1 MRTLSKQLTFSALL
15 AVFAA
20 STIDARTPEATQAGI
35 TASWNE
41 AGALIPGH
49 RIGVALSNGVVVG
62 GKVQSFDSDSLEL
75 QVVKTSDSKLQPKV
89 KIGIPGNSLHTLK
102 LIKPQKKWR
111 IILTSVVAGAAI
123 PLWVVSTASY
133 NEIGG
138 AQPPPLPASMA
149 IGGSLG
155 YLAGWWL
162 DGHHDVT
169 LIIH

>member
-1 MRTLSKQLTFSALL
+1 MVGLSTQTSLSVLLALL
-15 AVFAA
+15 VSANL
-20 STIDARTPEATQAGI
+20 DARTSETSQDPI
-35 TASWNE
+35 SASWNE
-41 AGALIPGH
+41 AGALILGH
-49 RIGVALSNGVVVG
+49 RIGVALSNGVVVE

-89 KIGIPGNSLHTLK
+89 KIVIPRNSLHTLK

-111 IILTSVVAGAAI
+111 IILTSMVAGAAI